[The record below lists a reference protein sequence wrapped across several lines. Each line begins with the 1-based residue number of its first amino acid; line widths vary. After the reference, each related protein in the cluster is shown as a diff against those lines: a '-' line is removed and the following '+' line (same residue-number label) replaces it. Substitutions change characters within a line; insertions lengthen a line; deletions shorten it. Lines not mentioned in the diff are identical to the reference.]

1 MNSPSAMRGP
11 GRSFRLA
18 EYFGIEV
25 RVHWSFVALIGGLGL
40 WVLAETGSLRAVGQI
55 LIPIGMVFLCVVL
68 HEYGHALTAR
78 HFGIRTRAITLLPI
92 GGVAAL
98 ERNPSSPV
106 QELWIAAAGPAVN
119 FLLAGLIWVFMAT
132 TGGISSGL
140 LSGSAEA
147 STLGWL
153 FRMNLLLGT
162 FNLLPALPMDGGRI
176 LRASLALRMS
186 NLKATRIAS
195 RAARGIAALMI
206 FFGLTWGEWM
216 LALIGGFVWRTA
228 RAELFQAMARE
239 ALQARREN
247 RFGEAAPGPDLMME
261 KTSAG
266 EWAPPHSYRHS
277 QRSE

>member
-1 MNSPSAMRGP
+1 MNSRSAMRGP

-25 RVHWSFVALIGGLGL
+25 RIHWSFAALVGGLGL
-40 WVLAETGSLRAVGQI
+40 WVLAETGSPQAVGRI

-92 GGVAAL
+92 GGVAVL

-119 FLLAGLIWVFMAT
+119 FLLAGLIFALMLT

-140 LSGSAEA
+140 FSGSAEA
-147 STLGWL
+147 STLSWL
-153 FRMNLLLGT
+153 FRLNLLLGV

-186 NLKATRIAS
+186 NLEATRIAS

-206 FFGLTWGEWM
+206 FFGLTRGEWM
-216 LALIGGFVWRTA
+216 LALIGGFVWSTA
-228 RAELFQAMARE
+228 KAELFQAMAQQ
-239 ALQARREN
+239 ALQTRRKN
-247 RFGEAAPGPDLMME
+247 HFGEAAQSPDLVME

>member
-1 MNSPSAMRGP
+1 MRGP

-40 WVLAETGSLRAVGQI
+40 WVLAETGSLQAVGQI

-247 RFGEAAPGPDLMME
+247 RFGEAAPSPDLVME

>member
-40 WVLAETGSLRAVGQI
+40 WVLAETGSLQAVGQI

-247 RFGEAAPGPDLMME
+247 RFGEAAPSPDLVME